1 MLWIL
6 MKIFFTCRC
15 EKVKKKGF
23 KFGTFIGRF
32 QMKSWQWALHSHQ
45 LQNGLWPAVL
55 LFCSFVLFPFCMF
68 YLARS
73 EWPSSVTVGC
83 QYQQLTSSARQTRS
97 TKQFISKV
105 NTILGFTRRNWNK
118 VSGKKKVKEA
128 ACIVPLD
135 RSGSHSLLPPST
147 TLKKRPRDKLRD
159 ESWMITGRLHQWMD
173 EMIQKVT

>member
-1 MLWIL
+1 MPACTCKQNSIFSGPITHLFSMLCIL
-6 MKIFFTCRC
+6 MKILFTCWC

-45 LQNGLWPAVL
+45 LQNGLRPTVLL

-68 YLARS
+68 YLAQS
-73 EWPSSVTVGC
+73 NWLSSVTVGC

-97 TKQFISKV
+97 TKQFISKA
-105 NTILGFTRRNWNK
+105 NKLLGFTRRSWNK
-118 VSGKKKVKEA
+118 VSGNKKVKEA

-135 RSGSHSLLPPST
+135 AVGLVHCYHH
-147 TLKKRPRDKLRD
+147 
-159 ESWMITGRLHQWMD
+159 RLH
-173 EMIQKVT
+173 